1 MIEAIADTHALIW
14 YLFKDSR
21 LSNTARSQIEQ
32 ATTVGNQIGFSSI
45 TLAEIVY
52 LSERNR
58 IPAET
63 CGFKLPSAL
72 TGGAWT
78 VEGWGRRGI
87 LRVLPMVEGVQLPGM
102 VGPLPGVCAPPS
114 VEVGLRKSST
124 DFCHCCLIWFKACS
138 KFKSGLIALARFA
151 RKLASSR

>member
-78 VEGWGRRGI
+78 VEG
-87 LRVLPMVEGVQLPGM
+87 
-102 VGPLPGVCAPPS
+102 
-114 VEVGLRKSST
+114 
-124 DFCHCCLIWFKACS
+124 
-138 KFKSGLIALARFA
+138 
-151 RKLASSR
+151 